1 MPTDRE
7 IEESTRVRQF
17 TPPDTSGT
25 PTPSLKDFVNY
36 INSLQSNVPSV
47 DSDTALAPTP
57 TTSFSTN
64 KQPVESKATYFESSD
79 KEGNPITVV
88 SVDSQLKSIDQFA
101 DAIYNHRTGKATPG
115 FLIMRG
121 GAQEHPIRLGYE
133 DANRFVQNAIPQIGR
148 TAGENNPLAL
158 MLNLAAKARGIPQSA
173 SDTVTRVSGDVGE
186 TIGRVGAEQID
197 SLPKLGMQAGLL
209 SAAPFLA
216 PVEGAGLIK
225 PLAQTM
231 GNALKT
237 GLTGF
242 AGTEAM
248 RLAGG
253 EDLTPEQG
261 IQDFGIA
268 AAQGGA
274 QGLFS
279 HFIARFL
286 NKGIGEKVAKEMV
299 DSFTS
304 RYPAIGFQDNIPD
317 IITSSPEKLS
327 RATAMMGKAL
337 RNSMAEDTET
347 LLTSVKQTLPG
358 AIPRAESVSFQNTL
372 RKGLRNVIKAQNEQ
386 LDNVGSPT
394 LFEESGDKVQ
404 AAITELGDT
413 IRGFEGFGKNV
424 KMTPAALRA
433 ELILKEFQEQ
443 TRKYDQGA
451 LVLHY
456 MKEAGGAEG
465 LNFMKLAQL
474 IRGEYQKTSGS
485 HLEDIGMIL
494 GQGRQLTSMPLPKE
508 EHIPSKGDGYAKAA
522 VDFIK
527 GMVPGFDRFSS
538 FMKTRSPQQT
548 PWPTRQPSRVIQPVI
563 NIGAQE
569 AGQAAIRSFLEKKEQ

>member
-7 IEESTRVRQF
+7 IAEAARFRESN
-17 TPPDTSGT
+17 PPDTSQ
-25 PTPSLKDFVNY
+25 NN
-36 INSLQSNVPSV
+36 IPSV
-47 DSDTALAPTP
+47 NRDKTLTSTP
-57 TTSFSTN
+57 TTSFPTN
-64 KQPVESKATYFESSD
+64 KEPVDPKATYFESVD
-79 KEGNPITVV
+79 KDNKPITVV
-88 SVDSQLKSIDQFA
+88 SIDSQLKSIDQFA
-101 DAIYNHRTGKATPG
+101 DAIYNHRIGKATPG

-121 GAQEHPIRLGYE
+121 GAQEHPVRLGYE
-133 DANRFVQNAIPQIGR
+133 DANRLVQNAIPQIGR

-158 MLNLAAKARGIPQSA
+158 ILNLAAKARGIPQSA
-173 SDTVTRVSGDVGE
+173 SDAVTKISGDVGE

-209 SAAPFLA
+209 SAAPFLG

-225 PLAQTM
+225 PLAQTL

-253 EDLTPEQG
+253 EDVTPEQG

-286 NKGIGEKVAKEMV
+286 NKGMGEKVAKEMV

-304 RYPAIGFQDNIPD
+304 RYPAIGFNDDIPN

-327 RATAMMGKAL
+327 RATAMMSKAL
-337 RNSMAEDTET
+337 RSSVEEDTES
-347 LLTSVKQTLPG
+347 LLTSIKQTLPG
-358 AIPRAESVSFQNTL
+358 AIPKGESVSFQNTL
-372 RKGLRNVIKAQNEQ
+372 RKGIRNVIKAQNEQ

-394 LFEESGDKVQ
+394 LFEKSGDKVQ
-404 AAITELGDT
+404 SAITELGDSV
-413 IRGFEGFGKNV
+413 RGFVYERANFGKQGPFIPKNEMTRNV
-424 KMTPAALRA
+424 SMSPAALKT
-433 ELILKEFQEQ
+433 ELILKEFQDQ

-465 LNFMKLAQL
+465 LDFMKLAQL
-474 IRGEYQKTSGS
+474 VRGEYQKTAGS

-494 GQGRQLTSMPLPKE
+494 GQGRQLNSMPLSKQ
-508 EHIPSKGDGYAKAA
+508 EHIPSKGEAAAKAA

-527 GMVPGFDRFSS
+527 GMIPGVDRFSS

-548 PWPTRQPSRVIQPVI
+548 PWPTRQPSRAVQPVI

-569 AGQAAIRSFLEKKEQ
+569 AGQAAIRSFLEKKDQ